1 MANTF
6 KFGNKNWAWKEG
18 SVLAYNDE
26 NNNFKPLP
34 FDFTR
39 SSSATR
45 VNKDGLIEVVESDE
59 PRVDYLNNA
68 DGHLLLEPSRS
79 NLATYSE
86 QFDDASWTKFASTI
100 TANSVISPDGSQ
112 NADFIVPDASS
123 SVHSIYRTISMS
135 AGTKSLSVFLK
146 AGNYSK
152 FRLYFYDGVD
162 VFEIYGDCATGLIN
176 STNATATVEEFPN
189 GWYRFTISSPNAAFS
204 VGNYTLRLTD
214 DNYQDS
220 WTANGTDGLYVW
232 GWQFE
237 EGSYATSYIPTSGSS
252 VTRAVDAASQTP
264 PSGIIGQTEGTLFLD
279 FVPLNDPESGI
290 GKWMFFLGNGTAY
303 ITILLSSNGKIRGNV
318 SNTTSQCAID
328 TTYDWQ
334 KGVRYKAALAYKEN
348 DFAMYVNGSLIGTD
362 VLGTIPSTSLITT
375 QYNTTPANA
384 NNYLLNNAVLY
395 NTRLSNAELA
405 QLTS

>member
-1 MANTF
+1 MSTTF

-34 FDFTR
+34 FTFTR

-45 VNKDGLIEVVESDE
+45 VNKDGLIEVVGTDE

-79 NLATYSE
+79 NNVPNSDDFGAATWSLLGLGV
-86 QFDDASWTKFASTI
+86 ASTPTI
-100 TANSVISPDGSQ
+100 TSNYAISPDGTQ
-112 NADFIVPDASS
+112 NADRIQFNLNGGTTTSDRAIIRYGTLTAQTDYYLSCYIKSTDGSEQKLLWHTGGDDFEFTVTNEWQRFELSRNGSLISNAGLSLRGAIS
-123 SVHSIYRTISMS
+123 SVDT
-135 AGTKSLSVFLK
+135 A
-146 AGNYSK
+146 
-152 FRLYFYDGVD
+152 D
-162 VFEIYGDCATGLIN
+162 VLVYGFQ
-176 STNATATVEEFPN
+176 VE
-189 GWYRFTISSPNAAFS
+189 
-204 VGNYTLRLTD
+204 
-214 DNYQDS
+214 Q
-220 WTANGTDGLYVW
+220 
-232 GWQFE
+232 
-237 EGSYATSYIPTSGSS
+237 GSYATSYIPTSGSS

-279 FVPLNDPESGI
+279 FVPLNNPESGI

-303 ITILLSSNGKIRGNV
+303 ITILLTSNGKIRGNV

-405 QLTS
+405 TLTSL